1 MATLGVLRLTV
12 TEAELVRNVGTAD
25 DLIMDP
31 YVVVSNRQHANR
43 TSAKEDAGLHPVWNE
58 TIELQVSNISDD
70 VCVKVM
76 DENVGANCEI
86 GRCGIKL
93 AAMCVNGGLEGWWEI
108 GFGSARAGRIYLKGE
123 WEPQGSDPVAVSAA
137 AMPGL

>member
-58 TIELQVSNISDD
+58 TIEL
-70 VCVKVM
+70 
-76 DENVGANCEI
+76 
-86 GRCGIKL
+86 
-93 AAMCVNGGLEGWWEI
+93 
-108 GFGSARAGRIYLKGE
+108 
-123 WEPQGSDPVAVSAA
+123 
-137 AMPGL
+137 